1 MEPQVISE
9 GPGVRGG
16 STVNAP
22 DTALQL
28 LLEDH
33 KALSDVIEAL
43 EVRLPEISRRDPETL
58 DLLAN
63 LIDYIAEYPDQVHHP
78 REDRIIERLIDKGL
92 TPSERIIVEL
102 TVTQHAELGAATA
115 RMAVDIDAVLAKA
128 QDAGPQLEHDTRIY
142 LAMQKEHMRR
152 EEQQLF
158 PVALRLFTATDWAEI
173 EASETAV
180 PDPLKESRLDRYAS
194 LLALLD
200 GYRSAGLAITRG

>member
-1 MEPQVISE
+1 VTAENPATHAGSPE
-9 GPGVRGG
+9 KSPGLV
-16 STVNAP
+16 
-22 DTALQL
+22 LQR

-33 KALSDVIEAL
+33 KSLCDVIEAL
-43 EVRLPEISRRDPETL
+43 EIRLPQISKRDPDTL

-102 TVTQHAELGAATA
+102 TVAQHAELGAATA
-115 RMAVDIDAVLAKA
+115 RMEVDVDALLSK
-128 QDAGPQLEHDTRIY
+128 QRDAGLQLDHDAKIY

-158 PVALRLFTATDWAEI
+158 PMAVRLFTPADWSEI
-173 EASETAV
+173 EAGEPEV
-180 PDPLKESRLDRYAS
+180 PDPLRESRLSRYAS
-194 LLALLD
+194 LVALLD
-200 GYRSAGLAITRG
+200 ERR

>member
-1 MEPQVISE
+1 VASE
-9 GPGVRGG
+9 SSVGHGG
-16 STVNAP
+16 GITSAP
-22 DTALQL
+22 SIALRL

-33 KALSDVIEAL
+33 KTLCTVIEAL
-43 EVRLPEISRRDPETL
+43 EVRLPEVARRDPETL

-102 TVTQHAELGAATA
+102 TVAQHAELAAATA
-115 RMAVDIDAVLAKA
+115 RMETDIDALLSK
-128 QDAGPQLEHDTRIY
+128 QHDAGVQFDHDARIY

-158 PVALRLFTATDWAEI
+158 PVAVRLFTAMDWKEI
-173 EASETAV
+173 EASEPEV
-180 PDPLKESRLDRYAS
+180 PDPLQESRLDRYAS

-200 GYRSAGLAITRG
+200 GH

>member
-1 MEPQVISE
+1 MTSDISDT
-9 GPGVRGG
+9 RIDW
-16 STVNAP
+16 TLNAP
-22 DTALQL
+22 SPALQM

-33 KALSDVIEAL
+33 KTLGGVIDAL
-43 EVRLPEISRRDPETL
+43 ELCLPQISQRDPYTL

-78 REDRIIERLIDKGL
+78 REDRIIEHLIDKGL

-102 TVTQHAELGAATA
+102 TVAQHAELAAATA
-115 RMAVDIDAVLAKA
+115 SMELDIDALLSKQQGAGM
-128 QDAGPQLEHDTRIY
+128 QLDHDARIY

-158 PVALRLFTATDWAEI
+158 PMAVRLLTATDWSEI
-173 EASETAV
+173 KASETDV
-180 PDPLKESRLDRYAS
+180 PDPLRESRLNRYAS

-200 GYRSAGLAITRG
+200 ECG

>member
-1 MEPQVISE
+1 MTAENS
-9 GPGVRGG
+9 GTRAG
-16 STVNAP
+16 STKSAP
-22 DTALQL
+22 GLVLQL

-33 KALSDVIEAL
+33 KTLGEVIEAL
-43 EVRLPEISRRDPETL
+43 EMRIPQISKRDPDTL

-102 TVTQHAELGAATA
+102 TVAQHAELGGLTA
-115 RMAVDIDAVLAKA
+115 RMEVDIDALLSR
-128 QDAGPQLEHDTRIY
+128 QRDAGVQLDRDAKIY

-158 PVALRLFTATDWAEI
+158 PMAVRLFTPADWREI
-173 EASETAV
+173 EAGEPEV
-180 PDPLKESRLDRYAS
+180 PDPLREGRLSRYAS
-194 LLALLD
+194 LVALLD
-200 GYRSAGLAITRG
+200 ERR

>member
-1 MEPQVISE
+1 MNIPERCRELQVASE
-9 GPGVRGG
+9 SSVGQSG
-16 STVNAP
+16 SGLNAP
-22 DTALQL
+22 SGSLQL

-33 KALSDVIEAL
+33 KTLGAVIEAL
-43 EVRLPEISRRDPETL
+43 EVHLPEVARRDPETL

-63 LIDYIAEYPDQVHHP
+63 LIDYIAEYPDRVHHP

-102 TVTQHAELGAATA
+102 TVAQHAELAAATA
-115 RMAVDIDAVLAKA
+115 RMELDIDALLSK
-128 QDAGPQLEHDTRIY
+128 QHDAGVQFDHDARIY

-158 PVALRLFTATDWAEI
+158 PVAVRLFTTADWKEI
-173 EASETAV
+173 EASEPEI
-180 PDPLKESRLDRYAS
+180 PDPLQESRLDRYAS

-200 GYRSAGLAITRG
+200 GHR